1 MTSEFFVFT
10 RCYAKEGQPHSLA
23 TTIQEVL
30 GPTRQEPGCLSIEAF
45 ASRQDQRLFHIHSRW
60 KDEAA
65 FDHHLQLPH
74 TIRFLN
80 AIQGLLDRPIDVTRA
95 ELLRRPRHSGGPE
108 NDGRGDLGLS
118 SAFTAIAACESSAP
132 GTGESKRA

>member
-74 TIRFLN
+74 TIQFLN
-80 AIQGLLDRPIDVTRA
+80 ALQGLLDRPIDVTRA
-95 ELLRRPRHSGGPE
+95 EVLR
-108 NDGRGDLGLS
+108 
-118 SAFTAIAACESSAP
+118 
-132 GTGESKRA
+132 